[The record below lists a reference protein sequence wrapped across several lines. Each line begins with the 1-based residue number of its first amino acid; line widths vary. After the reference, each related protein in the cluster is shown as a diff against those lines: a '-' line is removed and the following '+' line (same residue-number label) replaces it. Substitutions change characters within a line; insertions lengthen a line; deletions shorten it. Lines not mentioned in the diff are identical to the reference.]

1 MACSGQNITPGKRAK
16 DKEIMLFQLLLHRA
30 DLTSRTEQGDMRP
43 GLSSPFCRN
52 PAERLWTSNLSGPQ
66 FTSLS
71 SKINTI
77 YSSYPRKV
85 LGEENRRRQGSPLE
99 DTEKEP
105 WGGRG

>member
-52 PAERLWTSNLSGPQ
+52 PAERPWTSNLSGPQ